1 MKLSWKKLFDWSVLS
16 VEGPVK
22 VQNKN
27 GSVCGYNVIVNYAH
41 HGSKEY
47 FFGMDSEALW
57 VLYGSPE
64 KAAKKTARFY
74 RDRMATKQ
82 LGCTLA
88 RQK

>member
-1 MKLSWKKLFDWSVLS
+1 MKLNWKKLFDWSVLS

-27 GSVCGYNVIVNYAH
+27 GSVCGYKVIVDYAH
-41 HGSKEY
+41 HGLKEW
-47 FFGMDSEALW
+47 FFDIDSEASW

-64 KAAKKTARFY
+64 KAAKKTAQFY
-74 RDRMATKQ
+74 RDKMAKQ
-82 LGCTLA
+82 LESALK